1 MWNALTDRPLF
12 DTHIFTSVSH
22 HCKRHR
28 RGRVSSSS
36 QFGGSLHYG
45 EQTMGGGGEQANKGT
60 RGRGRLSWLPR
71 GAVVAR
77 LAPGSRPCLPCG
89 RELGWEPP
97 LVSTDTWHI
106 PAHGR
111 AYKSITLT
119 HIKQYHYT
127 TMSTVPQCFCSNRI
141 WNVPRGSSVEGV
153 ALRVSQGSG
162 GDSGSRFWG
171 GVPEENTGHPA
182 LTLCPQIP
190 YKQTCFTKCSLLR
203 CSASPHA
210 QSDGIR

>member
-1 MWNALTDRPLF
+1 MHWQTGLSLTRTYSLASLTTVSNTEEDRFLLAHSSEVHC
-12 DTHIFTSVSH
+12 TTVS
-22 HCKRHR
+22 RPW
-28 RGRVSSSS
+28 
-36 QFGGSLHYG
+36 
-45 EQTMGGGGEQANKGT
+45 GGGEQANKGT
-60 RGRGRLSWLPR
+60 RGRGRLSWLPS

-171 GVPEENTGHPA
+171 GVPEGNTGHLA

-190 YKQTCFTKCSLLR
+190 CKQTCFTKCSLLR

>member
-1 MWNALTDRPLF
+1 MWNALTDRPLVY
-12 DTHIFTSVSH
+12 THIFTSVSH

-36 QFGGSLHYG
+36 VRRFTALWWADHGR
-45 EQTMGGGGEQANKGT
+45 EGEQANKGT
-60 RGRGRLSWLPR
+60 GQRGRLSWLPS
-71 GAVVAR
+71 GGVVAH

-89 RELGWEPP
+89 RELGWEPL
-97 LVSTDTWHI
+97 LVSTDTWYI

-127 TMSTVPQCFCSNRI
+127 AMSTVPQCFCSNRI
-141 WNVPRGSSVEGV
+141 WDVPRGSSVEGV
-153 ALRVSQGSG
+153 VLRVSQGSG

-171 GVPEENTGHPA
+171 GVPEGNTGHLA

-190 YKQTCFTKCSLLR
+190 CKQTCFTKCSLLR